1 MRFLQG
7 FNHGAFDVM
16 VQARAYYRFELMTM
30 LALGAM
36 FEIPVLLL
44 ALGRVGI
51 LSSAT
56 LRRHRRHAL
65 VGLSVL
71 AALLPGTDPVTT
83 LLETLPLFGLYEATI
98 VVLRLSE
105 RRGSQRQALSG

>member
-1 MRFLQG
+1 
-7 FNHGAFDVM
+7 
-16 VQARAYYRFELMTM
+16 VQARACYRFELMTM

-44 ALGRVGI
+44 AVGRACV

-56 LRRHRRHAL
+56 LRRHRGYAI

-71 AALLPGTDPVTT
+71 GGAPARHRPGQRH
-83 LLETLPLFGLYEATI
+83 GLGAWH
-98 VVLRLSE
+98 
-105 RRGSQRQALSG
+105 SG